1 MKDVL
6 NSFELRMLRR
16 ADYLR
21 ERNIF
26 GESHVYSYG
35 TLPVFHIGQE
45 IGWAD
50 SLLSL
55 AFATRWN
62 PKHLLYV
69 STRCFVAPS
78 PSSAAESRLY
88 EIFKPTDKRS
98 IKQIHT

>member
-16 ADYLR
+16 AGYLR

-62 PKHLLYV
+62 PKHLSYV
-69 STRCFVAPS
+69 RIRFFVIP
-78 PSSAAESRLY
+78 PRSSAAESRLY
-88 EIFKPTDKRS
+88 EMSKATDK
-98 IKQIHT
+98 

>member
-35 TLPVFHIGQE
+35 TLPVFHIGRE

-50 SLLSL
+50 SLHSL
-55 AFATRWN
+55 AFIAGYMIYIYIYILDIN
-62 PKHLLYV
+62 NFIY
-69 STRCFVAPS
+69 
-78 PSSAAESRLY
+78 
-88 EIFKPTDKRS
+88 KPDTL
-98 IKQIHT
+98 